1 MGFYALHKR
10 FVYKDVVVS
19 DRLIYGW
26 WVSDKKYGE
35 SVSWSVEELLN
46 GDIVNDEPYDDMKE
60 NFKKLADDV
69 CIKLSISYNFWEEV
83 KAISQRTE
91 RIISMVKRIKQK

>member
-1 MGFYALHKR
+1 M
-10 FVYKDVVVS
+10 
-19 DRLIYGW
+19 
-26 WVSDKKYGE
+26 
-35 SVSWSVEELLN
+35 
-46 GDIVNDEPYDDMKE
+46 NDEPYDDMKE

-69 CIKLSISYNFWEEV
+69 CTKLSISYNFWEEV